1 MLVPKALAGF
11 SSFLFR
17 GRHNFNVPYIF
28 LPFSSTSTTRL
39 EKHTSILTP
48 KMAFMLR
55 RPFAVP
61 STIATASKAAF
72 RQSAPIRTF
81 HSTRPANQF
90 FTSRT
95 ATPVST
101 LVKARNAFRQ
111 QARTYMQQQA
121 APANRGDLIQKL
133 LIGGAMFSG
142 TLIAVNLMFNR
153 ETREDG
159 GMPPYERSYLN
170 DTFMHTGL
178 GIGIIGLSARAM
190 YQSGFIYRL
199 MATNPWIVM
208 IGGMALSVGT
218 MMGTRA
224 ISPDNYIPKYGMWAA
239 FNATQ
244 GAFVAPLLFMAPPA
258 LIARAGLYTLAMMG
272 SISFVGATAKQE
284 KYLYLGG
291 PLLAG
296 VALVAVSGF
305 APLVLP
311 ATAVRTLAFTENIWL
326 YGGLAVFGGFTLYD
340 VQKILHHARMAERGI
355 IRKDPVNE
363 SISLELDF
371 LNIFIR
377 MVQILM
383 MQQNRR
389 K

>member
-1 MLVPKALAGF
+1 MFTGSWIAL
-11 SSFLFR
+11 
-17 GRHNFNVPYIF
+17 NMI
-28 LPFSSTSTTRL
+28 
-39 EKHTSILTP
+39 
-48 KMAFMLR
+48 
-55 RPFAVP
+55 
-61 STIATASKAAF
+61 
-72 RQSAPIRTF
+72 
-81 HSTRPANQF
+81 
-90 FTSRT
+90 
-95 ATPVST
+95 
-101 LVKARNAFRQ
+101 
-111 QARTYMQQQA
+111 
-121 APANRGDLIQKL
+121 
-133 LIGGAMFSG
+133 
-142 TLIAVNLMFNR
+142 FNR

-159 GMPPYERSYLN
+159 GMPAFERAYLN
-170 DTFMHTGL
+170 QTFMHTGL

-190 YQSGFIYRL
+190 FQSGFVYRL
-199 MATNPWIVM
+199 MATNPWIIA
-208 IGGMALSVGT
+208 IGGIGLSIGT

-224 ISPDNYIPKYGMWAA
+224 TDPDNYIQKYALWTA

-244 GAFVAPLLFMAPPA
+244 AAFIAPLLFMAPPA
-258 LIARAGLYTLAMMG
+258 LIARAGLYTMAMMG

-340 VQKILHHARMAERGI
+340 VQKILAHARMAERGLI
-355 IRKDPVNE
+355 KKDAVNE
-363 SISLELDF
+363 SIALELDF

-383 MQQNRR
+383 LQQNRR